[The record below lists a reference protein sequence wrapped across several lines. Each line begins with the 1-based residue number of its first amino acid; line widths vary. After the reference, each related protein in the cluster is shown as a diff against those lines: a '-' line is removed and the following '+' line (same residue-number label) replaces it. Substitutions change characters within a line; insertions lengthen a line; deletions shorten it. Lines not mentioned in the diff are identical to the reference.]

1 MEIILAVSRTAR
13 PPRIPG
19 RLAAALRDH
28 YGLPGSPGA
37 RAFIIVAFVDAFGRG
52 FFLAGSTLFYT
63 QVIKLS
69 VTQVG
74 VGLSVAG
81 LAGVICA
88 VPVGRAADRFGSNRV
103 LIVLQLFRAAAFI
116 AYPFASSFGLFLVIA
131 SCVGAG
137 EWAIGPII
145 QSVATS
151 TASGTSLVGAMALV
165 AVARNVAYA
174 LSAAIAAAAITLG
187 DSRIYT
193 GFVLANAAALL
204 ASAALVTRLRLR
216 PRAQA
221 APRRAERPQSWLLP
235 FRNTSFLLLSLA
247 NGILYLHATLLSV
260 TMPLWIVTH
269 TAAPRGLVG
278 VVLLVNTA
286 LAVAFQVRLS
296 RGGDD
301 IRDAGRKQRRA
312 GEALAFFSILMAV
325 SGSAPALVA
334 SLLLLLA
341 VTALTLGEMWQSA
354 GGWGISYTLS
364 PGEQRTYYLS
374 VYQLGAT
381 GMAVAGP
388 VLLSAAVIDQGPI
401 GWLALA
407 AVFVLTGLAVPLI
420 ARAPREASA
429 HLDTAKSPDAPTSPA

>member
-1 MEIILAVSRTAR
+1 MIRRQLRGS
-13 PPRIPG
+13 PGLPG
-19 RLAAALRDH
+19 RLAAAFRAH
-28 YGLPGSPGA
+28 YELPKSPGA
-37 RAFIIVAFVDAFGRG
+37 RSFIIVAFVDAFGRG

-88 VPVGRAADRFGSNRV
+88 VPVGRAADRFGDSRV
-103 LIVLQLFRAAAFI
+103 LIILQLSRAAAFI
-116 AYPFASSFGLFLVIA
+116 AYPFVSSFGLFLVVA
-131 SCVGAG
+131 GCVGAG

-151 TASGTSLVGAMALV
+151 TATDTSLVGAMALV
-165 AVARNVAYA
+165 AVVRNVAYA
-174 LSAAIAAAAITLG
+174 LSAAIAAVAITLG

-204 ASAALVTRLRLR
+204 ASAALTTRLRLR
-216 PRAQA
+216 PRTQA
-221 APRRAERPQSWLLP
+221 APGRAGRLRSWLLP
-235 FRNTSFLLLSLA
+235 FRKTSFLMLSLA
-247 NGILYLHATLLSV
+247 NGILYLHATLLPV
-260 TMPLWIVTH
+260 IMPLWIITH
-269 TAAPRGLVG
+269 TAAPRALVG
-278 VVLLVNTA
+278 VVLLVNTV
-286 LAVAFQVRLS
+286 LAVTLQVRLS

-301 IRDAGRKQRRA
+301 IHDAGRKQRRA
-312 GEALAFFSILMAV
+312 GLALAFFAILTAA
-325 SGSAPALVA
+325 SGSTPALAA

-354 GGWGISYTLS
+354 GGWGISYALS
-364 PGEQRTYYLS
+364 PREQRTYYLS

-381 GMAVAGP
+381 GMALAGP
-388 VLLSAAVIDQGPI
+388 VLLSAAVIGQGAK

-407 AVFVLTGLAVPLI
+407 AVFALTGLAVPRI
-420 ARAPREASA
+420 AGEPREAKA
-429 HLDTAKSPDAPTSPA
+429 RLDTAKSQDAPTSPA